1 MKYVLFWNAK
11 AFLVVDKEFT
21 ERIRERYPEGLTA
34 ILAIGATRTTYIL
47 EHNRESETPG
57 KITDFNLYV
66 DTLLSSCI
74 KFLES
79 YLELG
84 GQNMIVPFFSYQA
97 LKEKR

>member
-11 AFLVVDKEFT
+11 ASLVVDKEFS

-66 DTLLSSCI
+66 STTFDSLYKSKNIT
-74 KFLES
+74 
-79 YLELG
+79 
-84 GQNMIVPFFSYQA
+84 VT
-97 LKEKR
+97 